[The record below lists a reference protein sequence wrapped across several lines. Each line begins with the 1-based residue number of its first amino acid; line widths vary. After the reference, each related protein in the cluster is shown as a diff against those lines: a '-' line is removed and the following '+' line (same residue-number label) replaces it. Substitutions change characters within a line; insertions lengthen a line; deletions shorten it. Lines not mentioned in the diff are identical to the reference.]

1 MKHIK
6 TITSTEMRG
15 INRTAILKIIRRDG
29 PTSRTYISKKLKIS
43 LPTVM
48 RIVEKLIEEDLVY
61 EIKEKEWSGGRK
73 RSLIALNFKEH
84 ISVGVDLG
92 GLKFYGA
99 VTNMGGE
106 ILFEKRCEKH
116 NTQGKD
122 SYEILLEL
130 IDELLKEAR
139 ETKKNILGIGVGVP
153 GVTYH
158 DTGVV
163 SWAPS
168 LKWKDFHLKERLE
181 KSYQLPIIVDND
193 VNLAA
198 LGEMWFGAGKD
209 IENLVTIYIGAG
221 IGAGIILNGAL
232 YRGSHQMAGE
242 IGYLMPG
249 REFLNEIYPEF
260 GALEKVAAGTGI
272 VEQARDYLMKHKEKI
287 INGELSVDYV
297 FNAHRRGEAWASNI
311 IEKTLDYL
319 AILIAAVVS
328 FYDPDVIVISGG
340 VINSADLIIGPVSKR
355 IEGRIPTTPT
365 IVASALGHR
374 STVLGAVI
382 NLVHNIS
389 DYFVVRK
396 LS

>member
-15 INRTAILKIIRRDG
+15 INRTAILEMIRRDG
-29 PTSRTYISKKLKIS
+29 PTSRTHISKGLNIS

-48 RIVEKLIEEDLVY
+48 RIVEELMEENFVC
-61 EIKEKEWSGGRK
+61 ETNEKEWSGGRR
-73 RSLIALNFKEH
+73 RSLITLNYKEQ
-84 ISVGVDLG
+84 ITIGLDLG
-92 GLKFYGA
+92 GTKFFGA

-106 ILFEKRCEKH
+106 ILFEKRYEKH
-116 NTQGKD
+116 NTQGEE
-122 SYEILLEL
+122 SYELLL
-130 IDELLKEAR
+130 KLLDDLLKEAR

-168 LKWKDFHLKERLE
+168 LKWKEFHLKERLA

-198 LGEMWFGAGKD
+198 LGEMWFGVGKD
-209 IENLVTIYIGAG
+209 IENLVTIYIGTG
-221 IGAGIILNGAL
+221 IGAGIVLNGAL

-249 REFLNEIYPEF
+249 REFLKEIYPEF
-260 GALEKVAAGTGI
+260 GAIEKVAAGTGI
-272 VEQARDYLMKHKEKI
+272 VEQARDYLKKHKEIKI
-287 INGELSVDYV
+287 EDDLSVDYV
-297 FNAHRRGEAWASNI
+297 FNAYRRGETWASNI
-311 IEKTLDYL
+311 VEKTLDYL
-319 AILIAAVVS
+319 AILIAAVAT
-328 FYDPDVIVISGG
+328 FYDPDVIAISGG
-340 VINSADLIIGPVSKR
+340 VVNSADLIIGPVSKR
-355 IEGRIPTTPT
+355 IEGRIPKIPY

-374 STVLGAVI
+374 STVLGAMI
-382 NLVHNIS
+382 NLVHNVS
-389 DYFVVRK
+389 DFYVVRK